1 MQKLLEE
8 TVVEMLSPTLATSF
22 VQADGIQI
30 ASLLSNYKDDALF
43 LSLMKLLM
51 MSTSQR
57 IRETIIKSI
66 KAPYSDAALAFLG
79 KRLRD
84 KKPAVVKLI
93 FDQLISNGVTISQFP
108 GPEARMLVLTE
119 GFTSHEPIVRE
130 ACIKFLTPT
139 VQEYADK
146 NDIAGLLKLI
156 EARLAFGNEYYGR
169 IPGYVTL
176 AILEILEQ
184 DVTLANYLE
193 KVVIRKL
200 RQLAG
205 IPLDKKKN

>member
-1 MQKLLEE
+1 
-8 TVVEMLSPTLATSF
+8 
-22 VQADGIQI
+22 
-30 ASLLSNYKDDALF
+30 
-43 LSLMKLLM
+43 
-51 MSTSQR
+51 
-57 IRETIIKSI
+57 
-66 KAPYSDAALAFLG
+66 
-79 KRLRD
+79 
-84 KKPAVVKLI
+84 
-93 FDQLISNGVTISQFP
+93 
-108 GPEARMLVLTE
+108 MLVLTE

-205 IPLDKKKN
+205 IPLNKKKT